1 MNENVIDMLQVYEQ
15 CNKIV
20 TDLIAI
26 RKQANLSQEFMA
38 EWLGV
43 SRKKMNEFEKGDF
56 DFKLLAKYADK
67 LSVTINITHTIN

>member
-1 MNENVIDMLQVYEQ
+1 MNENVTKKLQVYEQ

-20 TDLIAI
+20 AELIAI

-43 SRKKMNEFEKGDF
+43 SRKKISEFENGNF
-56 DFKLLAKYADK
+56 DFYLMVEYADK
-67 LSVTINITHTIN
+67 LSVDIEINFKIN